1 MINLTNIYLKFWPSH
16 LLRGLRNTEE
26 EVFYDRVRLERIVT
40 TPTRWQFHET
50 FVSKTVLSF
59 FIAAK
64 IFVINKTIVDFNLK
78 VNFCLMALSL
88 VDATS
93 GLLLEVPGL
102 LQQCGIR
109 NGLCTSA
116 LVQFWRS
123 GLKIGLS

>member
-1 MINLTNIYLKFWPSH
+1 
-16 LLRGLRNTEE
+16 
-26 EVFYDRVRLERIVT
+26 
-40 TPTRWQFHET
+40 
-50 FVSKTVLSF
+50 
-59 FIAAK
+59 
-64 IFVINKTIVDFNLK
+64 
-78 VNFCLMALSL
+78 LSL

-102 LQQCGIR
+102 LKQCGIR